1 MQKLKSFSLENGE
14 MNGYF
19 DEDGRIR
26 RTGTLI
32 SASAHVMTVVVG
44 SGVLSLAW
52 CLAQLGWIAGI
63 LLLVVF
69 AVVTL
74 FTCVLLT
81 DCYRSP
87 DPVSG
92 NRNYNYTQAV
102 KVNLGG
108 FKYKLCGVSQYT
120 IQVGATI
127 GYTITSAISMAAV
140 KRSNCF
146 HIHGHN
152 TGCHTLN
159 NSYVFIFACIEIV
172 LSQIPNFHKLSLVS
186 IVATIMSFCYASI
199 GIGLSIA
206 KIAGAGASPK
216 TSLTGITIGQNMTS
230 MEKMWNI
237 FSAIGDIAFAYSFS
251 PVLLEIQDT
260 LKPSPP
266 ENKVMK
272 KASTIGIGAST
283 LLYILCGALGY
294 VAFGNDSSGNYL
306 TGFGF
311 YEPFW
316 LVDIGN
322 ICVVI
327 HLLGAF
333 QVIIQPFFMFVEN
346 WSREKRPGSKFIET
360 EYFIGRYSINL
371 FRLTWRTVY
380 VILVTIVA
388 MMFPFFN
395 SFIGLIGSMTYW
407 PLTIYFPIEMY
418 ISRAKI
424 RTGSFRWIL
433 LKVLTLV
440 CLIVALLGAAGSI
453 RGLVVVVS
461 RFELFRSVS

>member
-1 MQKLKSFSLENGE
+1 MQKLPSLSF
-14 MNGYF
+14 
-19 DEDGRIR
+19 DDDGRIR

-32 SASAHVMTVVVG
+32 TTSAHIMTVVVG

-52 CLAQLGWIAGI
+52 CLAQLGWIIGV
-63 LLLVVF
+63 LLLVAF
-69 AVVTL
+69 AVITWY
-74 FTCVLLT
+74 TCILLS

-87 DPVSG
+87 DPVTG
-92 NRNYNYTQAV
+92 TRNYNYMQAV

-108 FKYKLCGVSQYT
+108 FKYKLCGISQYA
-120 IQVGATI
+120 IQVGASI

-146 HIHGHN
+146 HVHGHKN
-152 TGCHTLN
+152 GCHTLN
-159 NSYVFIFACIEIV
+159 NKYVLIFACIEIV

-186 IVATIMSFCYASI
+186 IVATIMSFAYASI
-199 GIGLSIA
+199 GIVLSVA
-206 KIAGAGASPK
+206 RIAGGTSSK
-216 TSLTGITIGQNMTS
+216 TSLSGKPIGPDMTS
-230 MEKMWNI
+230 MEKMWNA
-237 FSAIGDIAFAYSFS
+237 FSAIGDIAFAYSFC
-251 PVLLEIQDT
+251 PDT

-272 KASTIGIGAST
+272 KSCTIGIGAST
-283 LLYILCGALGY
+283 LLYMICGILGY
-294 VAFGNDSSGNYL
+294 LAFGNDSSGNYL

-322 ICVVI
+322 ISVVI

-333 QVIIQPFFMFVEN
+333 QVIIQPFFAFVEN
-346 WSREKRPGSKFIET
+346 WSREKWPGCKFIEE
-360 EYFIGRYSINL
+360 EYIIGKYNINM
-371 FRLTWRTVY
+371 FRLTWRTCY
-380 VILVTIVA
+380 VILVAIVA

-395 SFIGLIGSMTYW
+395 SFMGLIGSATYW

-424 RTGSFRWIL
+424 RTGFFTWIW
-433 LKVLTLV
+433 LKLLTLI
-440 CLIVALLGAAGSI
+440 CLIIALLAAAGSV
-453 RGLVVVVS
+453 RGLVVS
-461 RFELFRSVS
+461 FSSFEIFRSVS